1 VNQCDTT
8 VGYGG
13 SPDEDGETTL
23 DAMVMDGQTLDIGAV
38 GALRGVKNAVGRAVV
53 VNAALDRR

>member
-1 VNQCDTT
+1 

>member
-1 VNQCDTT
+1 MNQCDTT

>member
-1 VNQCDTT
+1 MPTLFSR
-8 VGYGG
+8 G

-38 GALRGVKNAVGRAVV
+38 GALRGEARDHATPPSTPSTF
-53 VNAALDRR
+53 